1 MSQQIDL
8 VKFLFLADVDITQA
22 EYILDNFSNFTMPTY
37 EDFFTFFKNNGIT
50 LNRYRQRTT
59 DERVELIEKFKAFKQ
74 SYEYEIIKKYIAEEK
89 ELELLLN
96 TTDPNVIKQALTGSV
111 LQYSLDAFDYYIVRK
126 VLTGTEYGVLPSER
140 LKETLQQITA
150 VTDVFPIDG
159 ELFRDEEQRVISYE
173 NILRNSGKLLVP
185 TQDDRYIRSRFE
197 YVLQRNFESL
207 PDAVNA
213 NRNIL
218 KRLAD
223 ANLNPTTAQQD
234 IQQFLS
240 DLKNLQLTMP
250 NSVASLEA
258 QVARLTEIIQAK
270 QELIDAMV
278 SSEIEHEAFIDS
290 IAMDNINKEQ
300 EIENKDEAIGNLQE
314 TIDKTLDE
322 LSKSVAEQMN
332 NMTASIDT
340 LAGNIVNQAN
350 SANSAQDQLIASLNA
365 QIATLKSEKD
375 SLEKTINNLI
385 QKNNLK
391 T

>member
-365 QIATLKSEKD
+365 QITTLKSEKD

>member
-185 TQDDRYIRSRFE
+185 TQDERYIRSRFE

-223 ANLNPTTAQQD
+223 ANLNPTTAQED
-234 IQQFLS
+234 IEQFLS
-240 DLKNLQLTMP
+240 DLKNLQLVMP

-258 QVARLTEIIQAK
+258 QVARLTDIIQAK

-290 IAMDNINKEQ
+290 IALDNINKEQ